1 MNIYNYRYIFP
12 MWTNFRQFVVVSFA
26 RLNYGNGIQ
35 DALCTRVTYTF

>member
-12 MWTNFRQFVVVSFA
+12 IWTNFRQFVVVSFA
-26 RLNYGNGIQ
+26 RLSYGNGIQ